1 MPSCQVVPN
10 THADLS
16 HLSTA
21 SGTAVPTANGNC
33 AEGMASPSHESNCS
47 SSKQHNSKNSVAA
60 AVVVAGIAS
69 AEVGCQPQHQQ
80 QHTSSSSSSIAAANN
95 GFQHQPKLLRVQDH
109 VYGILRC
116 DWSFFFYRTHNI
128 RPNSYY
134 PTTFIQFDRRKLSF
148 VHIRSR
154 TPQIDGVPQNKGV
167 GRKR

>member
-1 MPSCQVVPN
+1 MSYSTAALYLPSCQVVPN

-116 DWSFFFYRTHNI
+116 DWSFFFI
-128 RPNSYY
+128 EL
-134 PTTFIQFDRRKLSF
+134 TTFGRIHTIQRPPFNS
-148 VHIRSR
+148 
-154 TPQIDGVPQNKGV
+154 TGEN
-167 GRKR
+167 